1 MLPKP
6 VNSTKDSSPISANN
20 KLIVILLAAI
30 LITQVLILLR
40 MPAPFPTLGAL
51 RNAKTDKVRIK
62 KILSIPMVQVYGG
75 SIDVQNTPLDV
86 NVQNTP
92 DVNVQNTPLEV
103 EVYQ

>member
-1 MLPKP
+1 MMLPKP

-62 KILSIPMVQVYGG
+62 KILSIEKY
-75 SIDVQNTPLDV
+75 LDFWG
-86 NVQNTP
+86 QMG
-92 DVNVQNTPLEV
+92 QAKQLL
-103 EVYQ
+103 